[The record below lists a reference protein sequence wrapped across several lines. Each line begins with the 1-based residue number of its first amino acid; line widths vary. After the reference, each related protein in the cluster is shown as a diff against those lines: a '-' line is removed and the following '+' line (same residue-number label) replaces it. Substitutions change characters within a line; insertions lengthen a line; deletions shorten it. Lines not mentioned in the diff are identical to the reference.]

1 MSSVFTILTD
11 QLYLD
16 IVHPGAHGVGG
27 VAPGRQVALP
37 IACSTIAAIALDCP
51 GGQLCSC
58 HSIFKEGRK
67 MRANLASI
75 ALALAWSSIDAEGGL
90 DLQELNLL
98 DDVWLCPS
106 RI

>member
-1 MSSVFTILTD
+1 
-11 QLYLD
+11 
-16 IVHPGAHGVGG
+16 
-27 VAPGRQVALP
+27 
-37 IACSTIAAIALDCP
+37 
-51 GGQLCSC
+51 
-58 HSIFKEGRK
+58 

-106 RI
+106 GIKKNDHVWPCPSGF

>member
-75 ALALAWSSIDAEGGL
+75 ALALAWSSIDAEGSL